1 MIELSDR
8 IMFEV
13 YRAAYDLS
21 DRVVYY
27 SELEDKDDEIDRA
40 LAGRPSYDGFI
51 RADHIDEAKDLLD
64 GVIKRLSGGEDM
76 ALWSR
81 TRSCRSTFHSPTA
94 PLKKISYAHTI
105 LCGFLISA
113 QDLVHGR
120 ECVPSELVNHSQL

>member
-1 MIELSDR
+1 MIESSDR

-51 RADHIDEAKDLLD
+51 RADHIDEAKDVLD
-64 GVIKRLSGGEDM
+64 GVIKRLNGSEDM
-76 ALWSR
+76 ALRSWSR
-81 TRSCRSTFHSPTA
+81 RCRSRSHSPPA
-94 PLKKISYAHTI
+94 PLQKISYAHTP
-105 LCGFLISA
+105 F
-113 QDLVHGR
+113 
-120 ECVPSELVNHSQL
+120 CVDS

>member
-1 MIELSDR
+1 MIESSDL

-51 RADHIDEAKDLLD
+51 PADHRRGQRCL
-64 GVIKRLSGGEDM
+64 R
-76 ALWSR
+76 R
-81 TRSCRSTFHSPTA
+81 RHQA
-94 PLKKISYAHTI
+94 P
-105 LCGFLISA
+105 
-113 QDLVHGR
+113 QWR
-120 ECVPSELVNHSQL
+120 

>member
-1 MIELSDR
+1 MIESSDR
-8 IMFEV
+8 ITFEV

-27 SELEDKDDEIDRA
+27 SELEDKDDEIDGA

-51 RADHIDEAKDLLD
+51 RADHIDEAKDVL
-64 GVIKRLSGGEDM
+64 G
-76 ALWSR
+76 
-81 TRSCRSTFHSPTA
+81 ST
-94 PLKKISYAHTI
+94 HTI

-120 ECVPSELVNHSQL
+120 ECVLSEHVNHSQL